1 MSPSQIRSYSRTYSQ
16 YNSDSVDFLEIVQ
29 KIPTLT
35 KIGALC
41 LVMGKFMG
49 VMAIMV
55 AFIPELNV
63 LVAPLVMAWG
73 GFVFIA
79 IVLCSTDHFRQ
90 KKSANNIE
98 EQAVADELETEL
110 THDQNESDVPVTVI
124 PLIIGQN

>member
-16 YNSDSVDFLEIVQ
+16 YNSDATDFLEIIQ

-79 IVLCSTDHFRQ
+79 IILCSTDHFRR
-90 KKSANNIE
+90 KKSAGNME
-98 EQAVADELETEL
+98 KQTVTSELETDLIRKQAE
-110 THDQNESDVPVTVI
+110 NEIPVTVI

>member
-16 YNSDSVDFLEIVQ
+16 YNSDATDFLEIIQ

-79 IVLCSTDHFRQ
+79 IILCSTDHFRQ
-90 KKSANNIE
+90 KKSAGNME
-98 EQAVADELETEL
+98 KQTVTSELETDLIRKQAE
-110 THDQNESDVPVTVI
+110 NEIPVTVI